1 MVVVVGGSSNDA
13 VRTIFG
19 GAFFLVLAILARLE
33 GHTNKYL
40 RVRCVAHLNCHPLG
54 FDFHISNL
62 R

>member
-1 MVVVVGGSSNDA
+1 MIVVVGGSSNDA
-13 VRTIFG
+13 VRTIF